1 MNQTCLV
8 VVPTYNEA
16 ANLAPLV
23 GEILLVG
30 DLLGEPQISVL
41 IIDDNSPDGTGGLAE
56 GLREAHR
63 GRVDV
68 LHRLQKLGLGTAYV
82 VGFRYALASNYDY
95 VVQMDADFSHDP
107 SLLPRLLRAAR
118 DADVVLGSR
127 YVAGGDVQHW
137 PLWRQLLSRAGSH
150 YARLVLGLTASD
162 LTGGFKCFR
171 REALAA
177 LDLSAIKSNGYS
189 FQIEVTYRCARHG
202 LRIVEVPITFADRRR
217 GLSKMSGRIVW
228 EALLVV
234 WRLRLGDTGVPALR
248 PGLTSDR
255 RELTGIPAR
264 RDDDAA

>member
-1 MNQTCLV
+1 M
-8 VVPTYNEA
+8 PTYNEA
-16 ANLAPLV
+16 ANLVPLV
-23 GEILLVG
+23 EETLLVG
-30 DLLGEPQISVL
+30 DLLGEPQINVL
-41 IIDDNSPDGTGGLAE
+41 IIDDNSPDDTGSLAE

-82 VGFRYALASNYDY
+82 VGFHYALASGYHY

-127 YVAGGDVQHW
+127 YVAGGRVQHW
-137 PLWRQLLSRAGSH
+137 PLWRQLLSRAGSQ
-150 YARLVLGLTASD
+150 YARAVLGLPLSD

-189 FQIEVTYRCARHG
+189 FQIEVTYRCAQRG

-217 GLSKMSGRIVW
+217 GRSKMSLRIVR

-234 WRLRLGDTGVPALR
+234 WQLRFGGTALPAL
-248 PGLTSDR
+248 GSSLTPEP
-255 RELTGIPAR
+255 RELTSIPR
-264 RDDDAA
+264 QRDDDAA